1 MKSLVFLLVFF
12 VALDQHHSAPLT
24 SCESSADFCNPN
36 WTPVNNMVSAL
47 QGYNIREG
55 DPTSNYDP
63 GFQQQIF
70 LPTKIR
76 NDGRIEL
83 EAGITASDLSS
94 CQTSLNTGSFTTL
107 ESYRYVIY
115 YYYCCF

>member
-12 VALDQHHSAPLT
+12 VKIDQHHAVPQT
-24 SCESSADFCNPN
+24 TCESSADFCSPN
-36 WTPVNNMVSAL
+36 RTP
-47 QGYNIREG
+47 

-70 LPTKIR
+70 QPTKIL
-76 NDGRIEL
+76 NNGRIEL

-94 CQTSLNTGSFTTL
+94 CQTSLNTRSFTTL
-107 ESYRYVIY
+107 ESYRYVTY